1 MHLHSASRRGRESAS
16 APAHVSV
23 GAFLAFRSP
32 GRRALQLVSLAA
44 SLGIVVAATAPAT
57 GATPDS
63 ALSASAGAAETLES
77 SSSPAVVSPVD
88 TTAQSLPTASLDAPD
103 TNSAQLVP
111 QEVSDVAPDA
121 SDIAQNGAVSPAVAH
136 EEAFTSPADSA
147 EPADESSLTPT
158 GRAPTVSPDPAS
170 PAVSSSAPAPV
181 VSTPVATAPSA
192 PPSAQDHASPSSK
205 AWQYRAPGKPQYR
218 GTNSSPKAASE
229 LVAKV
234 ASNSPKIGGLIP
246 RDTCSQNSCETVSNL
261 RMDPPE
267 EVGTADQL
275 PLGSGLGAGIDWSDD
290 PVLPGLIGQAGVEL
304 SCGNTNIS
312 FRLSSP
318 GNEAGISQAAASGPC
333 GRNTNISI
341 RINSPGN
348 NGPVTQSVGETPP
361 PNPSVGIDPATFP
374 AQVNGI
380 AQRFAHSLVAQAQAK
395 ANRAVRQAPP
405 PRAHPRSR
413 STARVKV
420 YSAARASVAGGK
432 VTASARVS
440 IRTSLRTR
448 HAPKKKPAAPGTK
461 KRTADE
467 APPLPADRLTASPSP
482 HVSKTGGGGSGF
494 QGAAILLA
502 LLAALAGAYLL
513 VPPLRPARA
522 IGRSLQRWS
531 KGGRP
536 Q

>member
-1 MHLHSASRRGRESAS
+1 MHLHSASRRGREPVS
-16 APAHVSV
+16 APAHVSAD
-23 GAFLAFRSP
+23 AFLAFRSP
-32 GRRALQLVSLAA
+32 GRRAVRLVSLAA

-63 ALSASAGAAETLES
+63 ALSASAGAVEMLDASTN
-77 SSSPAVVSPVD
+77 PAVEAA
-88 TTAQSLPTASLDAPD
+88 AQSLPTAPLDAPD
-103 TNSAQLVP
+103 TSTAQPVP
-111 QEVSDVAPDA
+111 QDVPDVAPDA

-181 VSTPVATAPSA
+181 VSTPVTTAPSA
-192 PPSAQDHASPSSK
+192 PPPSAQEHGSQPSK
-205 AWQYRAPGKPQYR
+205 AWQYREPNEPQYR
-218 GTNSSPKAASE
+218 GTNSAQKAASE
-229 LVAKV
+229 IIDKV

-246 RDTCSQNSCETVSNL
+246 RDTCSENSCETVSNL
-261 RMDPPE
+261 RMDPPD

-275 PLGSGLGAGIDWSDD
+275 PLDSGLGAGIDWGDD
-290 PVLPGLIGQAGVEL
+290 PSLPGLIGQAGVEL

-312 FRLSSP
+312 FRFSSP
-318 GNEAGISQAAASGPC
+318 GNEAGVSQAVAFGPC

-361 PNPSVGIDPATFP
+361 PTPSVGIDPATFP